1 MFDSLSQK
9 LQSVFKNLRGYGKLS
24 ESNVADALREVRVAL
39 LEADVN
45 YKVAKDFI
53 ERTKQRALGQEVL
66 TSVTPGQQIIKI
78 VHDELVALMGGLEG
92 EAPAEPSGGSVRR
105 EAHPPGGGYP
115 TGNWMMVGLHG
126 SGKTTSSGKL
136 AKLLAKNGRKPL
148 LVACDVYRPA
158 AIDQLETLGRQIQI
172 PVFALRGE
180 TDVTKIA
187 RQALAVAQT
196 QGRDLVIFDTA
207 GRLHI
212 DEELVQE
219 LVHLRDLVKPQEI
232 LLVADAATGQEA
244 VNIAEHFDKALG
256 LTGIVLTKLDGDA
269 RGGAALSMR
278 AVTGKP
284 IKFAGV
290 GEKLDELEAFYPERM
305 AGRILGMGDVVGLVE
320 KAQEAFDATEA
331 EKMQQ
336 KIADQTLNLED
347 FLAQLQQ
354 LKKLGPLENLL
365 GMLPGMGN
373 MKGLSLG
380 EGQLKR
386 VEAIVQS
393 MTRTERRQPELLNAS
408 RRTRIARGSGTSV
421 AEVNDLLKQF
431 NMMKRMMKDMGKLQK
446 KMGRTGIM
454 PKLRM

>member
-78 VHDELVALMGGLEG
+78 VHDELVALMGGVG
-92 EAPAEPSGGSVRR
+92 QSADQS
-105 EAHPPGGGYP
+105 AHSKA
-115 TGNWMMVGLHG
+115 GNWLMVGLHG

-196 QGRDLVIFDTA
+196 QDRDLVIFDTA

-320 KAQEAFDATEA
+320 KAQEAFDVTEA

-365 GMLPGMGN
+365 GMLPGMSN

>member
-78 VHDELVALMGGLEG
+78 VHDELVALMGGVG
-92 EAPAEPSGGSVRR
+92 QSADQS
-105 EAHPPGGGYP
+105 AHSKA
-115 TGNWMMVGLHG
+115 GNWLMVGLHG

-196 QGRDLVIFDTA
+196 QDRDLVIFDTA

-365 GMLPGMGN
+365 GMLPGMSN

-446 KMGRTGIM
+446 KIGRTGIM

>member
-78 VHDELVALMGGLEG
+78 VHDELVALMGGDAGGALAG
-92 EAPAEPSGGSVRR
+92 RTPPA
-105 EAHPPGGGYP
+105 
-115 TGNWMMVGLHG
+115 GNWLMVGLHG

-158 AIDQLETLGRQIQI
+158 AIDQLESLGRQIQI
-172 PVFALRGE
+172 PVFAQRGE

-187 RQALAVAQT
+187 QQALVAAQT
-196 QGRDLVIFDTA
+196 QGRDLIIFDTA
-207 GRLHI
+207 GRLQI

-219 LVHLRDLVKPQEI
+219 LVRLRDLVKPQEI

-290 GEKLDELEAFYPERM
+290 GEKLDELEAFYPDRM

-336 KIADQTLNLED
+336 KIADQSLNLED

-365 GMLPGMGN
+365 GMLPGMSN

-380 EGQLKR
+380 EGQMKR